1 MNQLFFLAMMM
12 SSLSAPNLDLD
23 KEQLSIDLQQA
34 QSMVLTDPARCVQ
47 ITTAFLTRAAN
58 NPQQIISNRQEF
70 GYREPILSYSTAAQ
84 TIGAHLLKGE
94 CLLQL
99 GQYQATQQ
107 ALDKA
112 MALADK
118 EQQPELKAHGLYLKI
133 RSQALKPDNQSTSRA
148 LMDQL
153 DEQLTVPTLKQ
164 SQLQIYGRLQRTS
177 YDIENQHFDDAKA
190 HLADARIW
198 AAKTPN
204 PLASAWVSAISG
216 DLYRALQQPQLALGE
231 YIDAQQQAKSLND
244 PLFLGLLSNQIV
256 KLYQQEQEPQKALQY
271 ANEAA
276 NYFHSIGNPSLL
288 CDSLMVLARLN
299 REQGDLNMALVYFF
313 NALDLLDEGSN
324 RPQASLLKYEIGKT
338 YLQSGNL
345 SLASNYLNAAR
356 QSHELSD
363 AKEPL
368 IDTLLLLGELYL
380 KKQEAAIAILQ
391 LENARALANQLGDTR
406 RQYEVFRLLSLAYEQ
421 KGYLRQAL
429 DSYKRFHRLGEEVR
443 QQEQAMEQAAIRDN
457 YVQVERVQHI
467 KELEQRLNNSQHQQE
482 RYLWSSIT
490 TSLLLA
496 LFIYLFFTLWLK
508 LRTARLQLKRTNEA
522 LLIEPRSGLANWQRL
537 MNRWPREMAKRQLK
551 SDRWYLSEQPS
562 SEFDD
567 KLHYLLFRVP
577 FLVNTLERHG
587 YQASREIEQA
597 FGAYMDTL
605 TPQDGRIYDLREGHM
620 LYVVPQRHVTNLHQL
635 AGDLLTA
642 IAAFP
647 CNYPLDRQISLGIVS
662 HPFLPKAATALDH
675 NGLFDLCYLALSGAI
690 QLSEKCQQNAWL
702 ELAAIDCQQAAFFNG
717 DVWQCGLMAI
727 DKGLVKV
734 NSSHE
739 KQWVN
744 WPSLAR
750 KPAADNHQE
759 IM

>member
-1 MNQLFFLAMMM
+1 MMM

-23 KEQLSIDLQQA
+23 KEQLSVDLQQA
-34 QSMVLTDPARCVQ
+34 QSLVQTDPARCVQ
-47 ITTAFLTRAAN
+47 ITSAFLTRAAN

-70 GYREPILSYSTAAQ
+70 GYREPILNYSTIAQ
-84 TIGAHLLKGE
+84 SVGAYLLKGE

-112 MALADK
+112 MVLADK
-118 EQQPELKAHGLYLKI
+118 ENLPELKAHGLYLKI
-133 RSQALKPDNQSTSRA
+133 RSQLLKPDHQSSSRP
-148 LMDQL
+148 LL
-153 DEQLTVPTLKQ
+153 SELEEQLTAPNLKQ
-164 SQLQIYGRLQRTS
+164 SQLQIYSRLLHTS
-177 YDIENQHFDDAKA
+177 YDIDNQQLEDAKV
-190 HLADARIW
+190 HLAEARNW
-198 AAKTPN
+198 AAKAGY

-231 YIDAQQQAKSLND
+231 YIDAQQQARNLND

-288 CDSLMVLARLN
+288 CDSLIVLARLN
-299 REQGDLNMALVYFF
+299 RDQGDLNLALVYFF
-313 NALDLLDEGSN
+313 NALDLIDEGSN
-324 RPQASLLKYEIGKT
+324 RPQSSLLKYEIGKT

-356 QSHELSD
+356 QSHELND

-391 LENARALANQLGDTR
+391 LENARALADQIGDTR

-421 KGYLRQAL
+421 KGFLRQAL

-443 QQEQAMEQAAIRDN
+443 QQEIAQEQAAIRDN
-457 YVQVERVQHI
+457 YVHVERVQHI
-467 KELEQRLNNSQHQQE
+467 KELEQQLSQSQHQQE

-508 LRTARLQLKRTNEA
+508 LRTARLQAKRTGEA

-551 SDRWYLSEQPS
+551 SERWYLSEEPT

-577 FLVNTLERHG
+577 FLLNVREQHG
-587 YQASREIEQA
+587 YQASSEIEQA
-597 FGAYMDTL
+597 FGAYIETL
-605 TPQDGRIYDLREGHM
+605 TPQDGRIYDLREGHL
-620 LYVVPQRHVTNLHQL
+620 LYVVPQRHVANLHQL
-635 AGDLLTA
+635 AGDLLIA

-647 CNYPLDRQISLGIVS
+647 CDYPIDRRVSLGIVS

-675 NGLFDLCYLALSGAI
+675 HGLFDLCYLALSGAI
-690 QLSEKCQQNAWL
+690 QLSEKHQQNVWL

-717 DVWQCGLMAI
+717 DVWQCALMAI

>member
-12 SSLSAPNLDLD
+12 TSVSAPNLDLD
-23 KEQLSIDLQQA
+23 REQLSVDLQQA
-34 QSMVLTDPARCVQ
+34 QSLVLTDPARCVQ
-47 ITTAFLTRAAN
+47 ITSAFLTRAAN

-70 GYREPILSYSTAAQ
+70 GYREPLLSYSNMTQNISAN
-84 TIGAHLLKGE
+84 LLKGK

-107 ALDKA
+107 ALDTA
-112 MALADK
+112 IALAEK
-118 EQQPELKAHGLYLKI
+118 EQQPELKAHALYLKL
-133 RSQALKPDNQSTSRA
+133 RSLERMPEQQGNRQPL
-148 LMDQL
+148 LEQL
-153 DEQLTVPTLKQ
+153 DGQLAAPLLKQ
-164 SQLQIYGRLQRTS
+164 SQLQVYSRLLHTS
-177 YDIENQHFDDAKA
+177 YDIEQRQFEGAKA
-190 HLADARIW
+190 HLAEARTW
-198 AAKTPN
+198 AAKSTN

-231 YIDAQQQAKSLND
+231 YIDAQQRARNLNA

-256 KLYQQEQEPQKALQY
+256 KLYQEEQEPQKALQY

-276 NYFHSIGNPSLL
+276 NYFHSIGNRSLL
-288 CDSLMVLARLN
+288 CDSLIVLARLN
-299 REQGDLNMALVYFF
+299 RDQNDLNMALVYFF
-313 NALDLLDEGSN
+313 NALDLLDEGTN
-324 RPQASLLKYEIGKT
+324 RAQASLLKYEIGKT
-338 YLQSGNL
+338 YLYSGNL
-345 SLASNYLNAAR
+345 SLAGNYLNAAR
-356 QSHELSD
+356 QSHELND

-391 LENARALANQLGDTR
+391 LENARTLSSQIGDTR

-429 DSYKRFHRLGEEVR
+429 DSYKQFHRLGEEVR
-443 QQEQAMEQAAIRDN
+443 QQELALEQAAIRDN
-457 YVQVERVQHI
+457 YVQVERAQQI
-467 KELEQRLNNSQHQQE
+467 KELEQRLSNSQHQQE

-508 LRTARLQLKRTNEA
+508 LRTARLQVKRTGEA
-522 LLIEPRSGLANWQRL
+522 LQIEPRSGLANWQRL

-551 SDRWYLSEQPS
+551 SERWFLSEEPT

-577 FLVNTLERHG
+577 FLINALEHHG

-597 FGAYMDTL
+597 FGTYVDTL
-605 TPQDGRIYDLREGHM
+605 TPQDGRIYDLREGHI
-620 LYVVPQRHVTNLHQL
+620 LYVVPQRHVANLHQL
-635 AGDLLTA
+635 AGDLLA
-642 IAAFP
+642 SIAAFP
-647 CNYPLDRQISLGIVS
+647 CEYPLDRQISLGIVS

-690 QLSEKCQQNAWL
+690 QLSEKCQESAWL

-744 WPSLAR
+744 WPRLAR
-750 KPAADNHQE
+750 TQAPVDQ
-759 IM
+759 

>member
-1 MNQLFFLAMMM
+1 MMM

-23 KEQLSIDLQQA
+23 KEQLSVDLQQA
-34 QSMVLTDPARCVQ
+34 QSLVQTDPARCVQ
-47 ITTAFLTRAAN
+47 ITSAFLTRAAN

-70 GYREPILSYSTAAQ
+70 GYREPILNYSTIAQ
-84 TIGAHLLKGE
+84 SVGAYLLKGE

-112 MALADK
+112 MVLADK
-118 EQQPELKAHGLYLKI
+118 ENLPELKAHGLYLKI
-133 RSQALKPDNQSTSRA
+133 RSQLLKPDHQSSSRP
-148 LMDQL
+148 LL
-153 DEQLTVPTLKQ
+153 SELEEQLTAPNLKQ
-164 SQLQIYGRLQRTS
+164 SQLQIYSRLLRTS
-177 YDIENQHFDDAKA
+177 YDIDNQQLEDAKV
-190 HLADARIW
+190 HLAEARNW
-198 AAKTPN
+198 AAKAGY

-231 YIDAQQQAKSLND
+231 YIDAQQQARNLND

-288 CDSLMVLARLN
+288 CDSLIVLARLN
-299 REQGDLNMALVYFF
+299 RDQGDLNLALVYFF
-313 NALDLLDEGSN
+313 NALDLIDEGSN
-324 RPQASLLKYEIGKT
+324 RPQSSLLKYEIGKT

-356 QSHELSD
+356 QSHELND

-391 LENARALANQLGDTR
+391 LENARALADQIGDTR

-421 KGYLRQAL
+421 KGFLRQAL

-443 QQEQAMEQAAIRDN
+443 QQEIAQEQAAIRDN
-457 YVQVERVQHI
+457 YVHVERVQHI
-467 KELEQRLNNSQHQQE
+467 KELEQQLSQSQHQQE

-508 LRTARLQLKRTNEA
+508 LRTARLQAKRTGEA

-551 SDRWYLSEQPS
+551 SERWYLSEEPT

-577 FLVNTLERHG
+577 FLLNVREQHG
-587 YQASREIEQA
+587 YQASSEIEQA
-597 FGAYMDTL
+597 FGAYIETL
-605 TPQDGRIYDLREGHM
+605 TPQDGRIYDLREGHL
-620 LYVVPQRHVTNLHQL
+620 LYVVPQRHVANLHQL
-635 AGDLLTA
+635 AGDLLIA

-647 CNYPLDRQISLGIVS
+647 CDYPIDRRVSLGIVS

-675 NGLFDLCYLALSGAI
+675 HGLFDLCYLALSGAI
-690 QLSEKCQQNAWL
+690 QLSEKHQQNVWL

-717 DVWQCGLMAI
+717 DVWQCALMAI

-744 WPSLAR
+744 WHQLAR
-750 KPAADNHQE
+750 KQDTGPQP
-759 IM
+759 

>member
-12 SSLSAPNLDLD
+12 TSASAPNLDLD
-23 KEQLSIDLQQA
+23 REQLSVDLQQA
-34 QSMVLTDPARCVQ
+34 QSLVLTDPARCVQ
-47 ITTAFLTRAAN
+47 ITSAFLTRAAN

-70 GYREPILSYSTAAQ
+70 GYREPLLSYSNMTQNISAN
-84 TIGAHLLKGE
+84 LLKGK

-107 ALDKA
+107 ALDTA
-112 MALADK
+112 IALAEK
-118 EQQPELKAHGLYLKI
+118 EQQPELKAHALYLKL
-133 RSQALKPDNQSTSRA
+133 RSLERMPEQQGNRQPL
-148 LMDQL
+148 LEQL
-153 DEQLTVPTLKQ
+153 DGQLAAPPLKQ
-164 SQLQIYGRLQRTS
+164 SQLQVYSRLLRTS
-177 YDIENQHFDDAKA
+177 YDIEQRQFEGAKA
-190 HLADARIW
+190 HLAEARTW
-198 AAKTPN
+198 AAKSTN

-231 YIDAQQQAKSLND
+231 YIDAQQRAKNLNA

-256 KLYQQEQEPQKALQY
+256 KLYQEEQEPQKALQY

-276 NYFHSIGNPSLL
+276 NYFHSIGNRSLL
-288 CDSLMVLARLN
+288 CDSLIVLARLN
-299 REQGDLNMALVYFF
+299 RAQNDLNMALVYFF
-313 NALDLLDEGSN
+313 NALDLLDEGTN
-324 RPQASLLKYEIGKT
+324 RAQASLLKYEIGKT
-338 YLQSGNL
+338 YLYSGNL
-345 SLASNYLNAAR
+345 SLAGNYLNAAR
-356 QSHELSD
+356 QSHELND

-391 LENARALANQLGDTR
+391 LENARTLSSQIGDTR

-429 DSYKRFHRLGEEVR
+429 DSYKQFHRLGEEVR
-443 QQEQAMEQAAIRDN
+443 QQELALEQAAIRDN
-457 YVQVERVQHI
+457 YVQVERAQQI
-467 KELEQRLNNSQHQQE
+467 KELEQRLSNSQHQQE

-508 LRTARLQLKRTNEA
+508 LRTARLQVKRTGEA
-522 LLIEPRSGLANWQRL
+522 LQIEPRSGLANWQRL

-551 SDRWYLSEQPS
+551 SERWFLSEEPT

-577 FLVNTLERHG
+577 FLVNALEHHG

-597 FGAYMDTL
+597 FGTYVDTL
-605 TPQDGRIYDLREGHM
+605 TPQDGRIYDLREGHI
-620 LYVVPQRHVTNLHQL
+620 LYVVPQRHVANLHQL
-635 AGDLLTA
+635 AGDLLA
-642 IAAFP
+642 SIAAFP
-647 CNYPLDRQISLGIVS
+647 CEYPLDRQISLGIVS

-690 QLSEKCQQNAWL
+690 QLSEKCQESAWL

-744 WPSLAR
+744 WPRLAR
-750 KPAADNHQE
+750 TQAPVDQ
-759 IM
+759 

>member
-12 SSLSAPNLDLD
+12 TSVSAPNLDLD
-23 KEQLSIDLQQA
+23 REQLSVDLQQA
-34 QSMVLTDPARCVQ
+34 QSLVLTDPARCVQ
-47 ITTAFLTRAAN
+47 ITSAFLTRAAN

-70 GYREPILSYSTAAQ
+70 GYREPLLSYSNMAQ
-84 TIGAHLLKGE
+84 NISANLLKGK

-107 ALDKA
+107 ALDTA
-112 MALADK
+112 IALAEK
-118 EQQPELKAHGLYLKI
+118 EQQPELKAHALYFKL
-133 RSQALKPDNQSTSRA
+133 RSLERMPEQQGNRQS
-148 LMDQL
+148 LLEQL
-153 DEQLTVPTLKQ
+153 DGQLAAPLLKQ
-164 SQLQIYGRLQRTS
+164 SQLQVYSRLLRTS
-177 YDIENQHFDDAKA
+177 YDIEQRQFEGAKA
-190 HLADARIW
+190 HLAEARTW
-198 AAKTPN
+198 AAKSTN

-231 YIDAQQQAKSLND
+231 YIDAQQRAKNLNA

-256 KLYQQEQEPQKALQY
+256 KLYQEEQEPQKALQY

-276 NYFHSIGNPSLL
+276 NYFHSIGNRSLL
-288 CDSLMVLARLN
+288 CDSLIVLARLN
-299 REQGDLNMALVYFF
+299 RDQNDLNMALVYFF
-313 NALDLLDEGSN
+313 NALDLLDEGTN
-324 RPQASLLKYEIGKT
+324 RAQASLLKYEIGKT
-338 YLQSGNL
+338 YLYSGNL
-345 SLASNYLNAAR
+345 SLAGNYLNAAR
-356 QSHELSD
+356 QSHELND

-380 KKQEAAIAILQ
+380 KKQGAAIAILQ
-391 LENARALANQLGDTR
+391 LENARTLSSQIGDTR

-429 DSYKRFHRLGEEVR
+429 DSYKQFHRLGEEVR
-443 QQEQAMEQAAIRDN
+443 QQELALEQAAIRDN
-457 YVQVERVQHI
+457 YVQVERAQQI
-467 KELEQRLNNSQHQQE
+467 KELEQRLSNSQHQQE

-508 LRTARLQLKRTNEA
+508 LRTARLQVKRTGEA
-522 LLIEPRSGLANWQRL
+522 LQIEPRSGLANWQRL

-551 SDRWYLSEQPS
+551 SERWFLSEEPT

-577 FLVNTLERHG
+577 FLVNALEHHG

-597 FGAYMDTL
+597 FGTYVDTL
-605 TPQDGRIYDLREGHM
+605 TPQDGRIYDLREGHI
-620 LYVVPQRHVTNLHQL
+620 LYVVPQRHVANLHQL
-635 AGDLLTA
+635 AGDLLA
-642 IAAFP
+642 SIAAFP
-647 CNYPLDRQISLGIVS
+647 CEYPLDRQISLGIVS

-690 QLSEKCQQNAWL
+690 QLSEKCQESAWL

-744 WPSLAR
+744 WPRLAR
-750 KPAADNHQE
+750 TQAPVDQ
-759 IM
+759 

>member
-12 SSLSAPNLDLD
+12 TSVSAPNLDLD
-23 KEQLSIDLQQA
+23 REQLSVDLQQA
-34 QSMVLTDPARCVQ
+34 QSLVLTDPARCVQ
-47 ITTAFLTRAAN
+47 ITSAFLTRAAN

-70 GYREPILSYSTAAQ
+70 GYREPLLSYSNMTQNISAN
-84 TIGAHLLKGE
+84 LLKGK

-99 GQYQATQQ
+99 SQYQATQQ
-107 ALDKA
+107 ALDTA
-112 MALADK
+112 IALAEK
-118 EQQPELKAHGLYLKI
+118 EQQPELKAHALYLKL
-133 RSQALKPDNQSTSRA
+133 RSLERMPEQQGNRQPL
-148 LMDQL
+148 LEQL
-153 DEQLTVPTLKQ
+153 DGQLAAPLLKQ
-164 SQLQIYGRLQRTS
+164 SQLQVYSRLLRTS
-177 YDIENQHFDDAKA
+177 YDIEQRQFEGAKA
-190 HLADARIW
+190 HLAEARTW
-198 AAKTPN
+198 SAKSTN

-231 YIDAQQQAKSLND
+231 YIDAQQRAKNLNA

-256 KLYQQEQEPQKALQY
+256 KLYQEEQEPQKALQY

-276 NYFHSIGNPSLL
+276 NYFHSIGNRSLL
-288 CDSLMVLARLN
+288 CDSLIVLARLN
-299 REQGDLNMALVYFF
+299 RDQHDLNMALVYFF
-313 NALDLLDEGSN
+313 NALDLLDEGTN
-324 RPQASLLKYEIGKT
+324 RAQASLLKYEIGKT
-338 YLQSGNL
+338 YLYSGNL
-345 SLASNYLNAAR
+345 SLAGNYLNAAR
-356 QSHELSD
+356 QSHELND

-391 LENARALANQLGDTR
+391 LENARTLSSQIGDTR

-429 DSYKRFHRLGEEVR
+429 DSYKQFHRLGEEVR
-443 QQEQAMEQAAIRDN
+443 QQELSLEQAAIRDN
-457 YVQVERVQHI
+457 YVQVERAQQI
-467 KELEQRLNNSQHQQE
+467 KELEQRLSNSQHQQE

-508 LRTARLQLKRTNEA
+508 LRTARLQVKRTGEA
-522 LLIEPRSGLANWQRL
+522 LQIEPRSGLANWQRL

-551 SDRWYLSEQPS
+551 SERWFLSEEPT

-577 FLVNTLERHG
+577 FLVNALEHHG

-597 FGAYMDTL
+597 FGTYVDTL
-605 TPQDGRIYDLREGHM
+605 TPQDGRIYDLREGHI
-620 LYVVPQRHVTNLHQL
+620 LYVVPQRHVANLHQL
-635 AGDLLTA
+635 AGDLLA
-642 IAAFP
+642 SIAAFP
-647 CNYPLDRQISLGIVS
+647 CEYPLDRQISLGIVS

-690 QLSEKCQQNAWL
+690 QLSEKCQESAWL

-744 WPSLAR
+744 WPRLAR
-750 KPAADNHQE
+750 TQAPVDQ
-759 IM
+759 

>member
-1 MNQLFFLAMMM
+1 MNQLFFMAMMM

-23 KEQLSIDLQQA
+23 KEQLSVDLQQA
-34 QSMVLTDPARCVQ
+34 QSLVQTDPARCVQ
-47 ITTAFLTRAAN
+47 ITSAFLTRAAN

-70 GYREPILSYSTAAQ
+70 GYREPILNYSTIAQ
-84 TIGAHLLKGE
+84 SVGAYLLKGE

-112 MALADK
+112 MVLADK
-118 EQQPELKAHGLYLKI
+118 ENLPELKAHGLYLKI
-133 RSQALKPDNQSTSRA
+133 RSQLLKPDHQSSSRP
-148 LMDQL
+148 LL
-153 DEQLTVPTLKQ
+153 SELEEQLTAPNLKQ
-164 SQLQIYGRLQRTS
+164 SQLQIYSRLLRTS
-177 YDIENQHFDDAKA
+177 YDIDNQQLEDAKV
-190 HLADARIW
+190 HLAEARNW
-198 AAKTPN
+198 AAKAGY

-231 YIDAQQQAKSLND
+231 YIDAQQQARNLND

-288 CDSLMVLARLN
+288 CDSLIVLARLN
-299 REQGDLNMALVYFF
+299 RDQGDLNLALVYFF
-313 NALDLLDEGSN
+313 NALDLIDEGSN
-324 RPQASLLKYEIGKT
+324 RPQSSLLKYEIGKT

-356 QSHELSD
+356 QSHELND

-391 LENARALANQLGDTR
+391 LENARALADQIGDTR

-421 KGYLRQAL
+421 KGFLRQAL

-443 QQEQAMEQAAIRDN
+443 QQEIAQEQAAIRDN
-457 YVQVERVQHI
+457 YVHVERVQHI
-467 KELEQRLNNSQHQQE
+467 KELEQQLSQSQHQQE

-508 LRTARLQLKRTNEA
+508 LRTARLQAKRTGEA

-647 CNYPLDRQISLGIVS
+647 CSYPLDRQISLGIVS

-675 NGLFDLCYLALSGAI
+675 NGLFDLCYLARSGAI

>member
-12 SSLSAPNLDLD
+12 TSVSAPNLDLD
-23 KEQLSIDLQQA
+23 REQLSVDLQQA
-34 QSMVLTDPARCVQ
+34 QSLVLTDPARCVQ
-47 ITTAFLTRAAN
+47 ITSAFLTRAAN

-70 GYREPILSYSTAAQ
+70 GYREPLLSYSNMTQNISAN
-84 TIGAHLLKGE
+84 LLKGK

-107 ALDKA
+107 ALDTA
-112 MALADK
+112 IALAEK
-118 EQQPELKAHGLYLKI
+118 EQQPELKAHALYLKL
-133 RSQALKPDNQSTSRA
+133 RSLERMPEQQGNRQPL
-148 LMDQL
+148 LEQL
-153 DEQLTVPTLKQ
+153 DGQLAAPLLKQ
-164 SQLQIYGRLQRTS
+164 SQLQVYSRLLRTS
-177 YDIENQHFDDAKA
+177 YDIEQRQFEGAKA
-190 HLADARIW
+190 HLAEARTW
-198 AAKTPN
+198 AAKSTN

-231 YIDAQQQAKSLND
+231 YIDAQQRARNLNA

-256 KLYQQEQEPQKALQY
+256 KLYQEEQEPQKALQY

-276 NYFHSIGNPSLL
+276 NYFHSIGNRSLL
-288 CDSLMVLARLN
+288 CDSLIVLARLN
-299 REQGDLNMALVYFF
+299 RDQNDLNMALVYFF
-313 NALDLLDEGSN
+313 NALDLLDEGTN
-324 RPQASLLKYEIGKT
+324 RAQASLLKYEIGKT
-338 YLQSGNL
+338 YLYSGNL
-345 SLASNYLNAAR
+345 SLAGNYLNAAR
-356 QSHELSD
+356 QSHELND

-391 LENARALANQLGDTR
+391 LENARTLSSQIGDTR

-429 DSYKRFHRLGEEVR
+429 DSYKQFHRLGEEVR
-443 QQEQAMEQAAIRDN
+443 QQELALEQAAIRDN
-457 YVQVERVQHI
+457 YVQVERAQQI
-467 KELEQRLNNSQHQQE
+467 KELEQRLSNSQHQQE

-508 LRTARLQLKRTNEA
+508 LRTARLQVKRTGEA
-522 LLIEPRSGLANWQRL
+522 LQIEPRSGLANWQRL

-551 SDRWYLSEQPS
+551 SERWFLSEEPT

-577 FLVNTLERHG
+577 FLINALEHHG

-597 FGAYMDTL
+597 FGTYVDTL
-605 TPQDGRIYDLREGHM
+605 TPQDGRIYDLREGHI
-620 LYVVPQRHVTNLHQL
+620 LYVVPQRHVANLHQL
-635 AGDLLTA
+635 AGDLLA
-642 IAAFP
+642 SIAAFP
-647 CNYPLDRQISLGIVS
+647 CEYPLDRQISLGIVS

-690 QLSEKCQQNAWL
+690 QLSEKCQESAWL

-744 WPSLAR
+744 WPRLAR
-750 KPAADNHQE
+750 TQAPVDQ
-759 IM
+759 

>member
-23 KEQLSIDLQQA
+23 KEQLSVDLQQA
-34 QSMVLTDPARCVQ
+34 QSLVQTDPARCVQ
-47 ITTAFLTRAAN
+47 ITSAFLTRAAN

-70 GYREPILSYSTAAQ
+70 GYREPILNYSTIAQ
-84 TIGAHLLKGE
+84 SVGAYLLKGE

-112 MALADK
+112 MVLADK
-118 EQQPELKAHGLYLKI
+118 ENLPELKAHGLYLKI
-133 RSQALKPDNQSTSRA
+133 RSQLLKPDHQSSSRP
-148 LMDQL
+148 LL
-153 DEQLTVPTLKQ
+153 SELEEQLTAPNLKQ
-164 SQLQIYGRLQRTS
+164 SQLQIYSRLLRTS
-177 YDIENQHFDDAKA
+177 YDIDNQQLEDAKV
-190 HLADARIW
+190 HLAEARNW
-198 AAKTPN
+198 AAKAGY

-231 YIDAQQQAKSLND
+231 YIDAQQQARNLND

-288 CDSLMVLARLN
+288 CDSLIVLARLN
-299 REQGDLNMALVYFF
+299 RDQGDLNLALVYFF
-313 NALDLLDEGSN
+313 NALDLIDEGSN
-324 RPQASLLKYEIGKT
+324 RPQSSLLKYEIGKT

-356 QSHELSD
+356 QSHELND

-391 LENARALANQLGDTR
+391 LENARALADQIGDTR

-421 KGYLRQAL
+421 KGFLRQAL

-443 QQEQAMEQAAIRDN
+443 QQEIAQEQAAIRDN
-457 YVQVERVQHI
+457 YVHVERVQHI
-467 KELEQRLNNSQHQQE
+467 KELEQQLSQSEHQQE

-508 LRTARLQLKRTNEA
+508 LRTARLQAKRTGEA

-551 SDRWYLSEQPS
+551 SERWYLSEEPT

-577 FLVNTLERHG
+577 FLLNVREQHG
-587 YQASREIEQA
+587 YQASSEIEQA
-597 FGAYMDTL
+597 FGAYIETL
-605 TPQDGRIYDLREGHM
+605 TPQDGRIYDLREGHL
-620 LYVVPQRHVTNLHQL
+620 LYVVPQRHVANLHQL
-635 AGDLLTA
+635 AGDLLIA

-647 CNYPLDRQISLGIVS
+647 CDYPIDRRVSLGIVS

-675 NGLFDLCYLALSGAI
+675 HGLFDLCYLALSGAI
-690 QLSEKCQQNAWL
+690 QLSEKHQQNVWL

-717 DVWQCGLMAI
+717 DVWQCALMAI

-744 WPSLAR
+744 WHQLAR
-750 KPAADNHQE
+750 KQDTGPQP
-759 IM
+759 

>member
-23 KEQLSIDLQQA
+23 KEQLSVDLQQA
-34 QSMVLTDPARCVQ
+34 QSLVQTDPARCVQ
-47 ITTAFLTRAAN
+47 ITSAFLTRAAN

-70 GYREPILSYSTAAQ
+70 GYREPILNYSTIAQ
-84 TIGAHLLKGE
+84 SVGAYLLKGE

-112 MALADK
+112 MVLADK
-118 EQQPELKAHGLYLKI
+118 ENLPELKAHGLYLKI
-133 RSQALKPDNQSTSRA
+133 RSQLLKPDHQSSSRP
-148 LMDQL
+148 LL
-153 DEQLTVPTLKQ
+153 SELEVQLTAPNLKQ
-164 SQLQIYGRLQRTS
+164 SQLQIYSRLLRTS
-177 YDIENQHFDDAKA
+177 YDIDNQQLEDAKV
-190 HLADARIW
+190 HLAEARNW
-198 AAKTPN
+198 AAKAGY

-231 YIDAQQQAKSLND
+231 YIDAQQQARNLND

-288 CDSLMVLARLN
+288 GDSLIVLARLN
-299 REQGDLNMALVYFF
+299 RDQGDLNLALVYFF
-313 NALDLLDEGSN
+313 NALDLIDEGSN
-324 RPQASLLKYEIGKT
+324 RPQSSLLKYEIGKT

-356 QSHELSD
+356 QSHELND

-391 LENARALANQLGDTR
+391 LENARALADQIGDTR
-406 RQYEVFRLLSLAYEQ
+406 RQYEVFRLLSQAYEQ
-421 KGYLRQAL
+421 KGFLRQAL

-443 QQEQAMEQAAIRDN
+443 QQEIAQEQAAIRDN
-457 YVQVERVQHI
+457 YVHVERVQHI
-467 KELEQRLNNSQHQQE
+467 KELEQQLSQSQHQQE

-508 LRTARLQLKRTNEA
+508 LRTARLQAKRTGEA

-551 SDRWYLSEQPS
+551 SERWYLSEEPT

-577 FLVNTLERHG
+577 FLLNVREQHG
-587 YQASREIEQA
+587 YQASSEIEQA
-597 FGAYMDTL
+597 FGAYIETL
-605 TPQDGRIYDLREGHM
+605 TPQDGRIYDLREGHL
-620 LYVVPQRHVTNLHQL
+620 LYVVPQRHVANLHQL
-635 AGDLLTA
+635 AGDLLIA

-647 CNYPLDRQISLGIVS
+647 CDYPIDRRVSLGIVS

-675 NGLFDLCYLALSGAI
+675 HGLFDLCYLALSGAI
-690 QLSEKCQQNAWL
+690 QLSEKHQQNVWL

-717 DVWQCGLMAI
+717 DVWQCALMAI

-744 WPSLAR
+744 WHQLAR
-750 KPAADNHQE
+750 KQDTGPQP
-759 IM
+759 

>member
-23 KEQLSIDLQQA
+23 KEQLSVDLQQA
-34 QSMVLTDPARCVQ
+34 QSLVQTDPARCVQ
-47 ITTAFLTRAAN
+47 ITSAFLTRAAN

-70 GYREPILSYSTAAQ
+70 GYREPILNYSTIAQ
-84 TIGAHLLKGE
+84 SVGAYLLKGE

-112 MALADK
+112 MVLADK
-118 EQQPELKAHGLYLKI
+118 ENLPELKAHGLYLKI
-133 RSQALKPDNQSTSRA
+133 RSQLLKPDHQSSSRP
-148 LMDQL
+148 LL
-153 DEQLTVPTLKQ
+153 SELEEQLTAPNLKQ
-164 SQLQIYGRLQRTS
+164 SQLQIYSRLLHTS
-177 YDIENQHFDDAKA
+177 YDIDNQQLEDAKV
-190 HLADARIW
+190 HLAEARNW
-198 AAKTPN
+198 AAKAGY

-231 YIDAQQQAKSLND
+231 YIDAQQQARNLND

-288 CDSLMVLARLN
+288 CDSLIVLARLN
-299 REQGDLNMALVYFF
+299 RDQGDLNLALVYFF
-313 NALDLLDEGSN
+313 NALDLIDEGSN
-324 RPQASLLKYEIGKT
+324 RPQSSLLKYEIGKT

-356 QSHELSD
+356 QSHELND

-391 LENARALANQLGDTR
+391 LENARALADQIGDTR

-421 KGYLRQAL
+421 KGFLRQAL

-443 QQEQAMEQAAIRDN
+443 QQEIAQEQAAIRDN
-457 YVQVERVQHI
+457 YVHVERVQHI
-467 KELEQRLNNSQHQQE
+467 KELEQQLSQSQHQQE

-508 LRTARLQLKRTNEA
+508 LRTARLQAKRTGEA

-551 SDRWYLSEQPS
+551 SERWYLSEEPT

-577 FLVNTLERHG
+577 FLLNVREQHG
-587 YQASREIEQA
+587 YQASSEIEQA
-597 FGAYMDTL
+597 FGAYIETL
-605 TPQDGRIYDLREGHM
+605 TPQDGRIYDLREGHL
-620 LYVVPQRHVTNLHQL
+620 LYVVPQRHVANLHQL
-635 AGDLLTA
+635 AGDLLIA

-647 CNYPLDRQISLGIVS
+647 CDYPIDRRVSLGIVS

-675 NGLFDLCYLALSGAI
+675 HGLFDLCYLALSGAI
-690 QLSEKCQQNAWL
+690 QLSEKHQQNVWL

-717 DVWQCGLMAI
+717 DVWQCALMAI

-744 WPSLAR
+744 WHQLAR
-750 KPAADNHQE
+750 KQDTGPQP
-759 IM
+759 

>member
-23 KEQLSIDLQQA
+23 KEQLSVDLQQA
-34 QSMVLTDPARCVQ
+34 QSLVQTDPARCVQ
-47 ITTAFLTRAAN
+47 ITSAFLTRAAN

-70 GYREPILSYSTAAQ
+70 GYREPILNYSTIAQ
-84 TIGAHLLKGE
+84 SVGAYLLKGE

-112 MALADK
+112 MVLADK
-118 EQQPELKAHGLYLKI
+118 ENLPELKAHGLYLKI
-133 RSQALKPDNQSTSRA
+133 RSQLLKPDHQSSSRP
-148 LMDQL
+148 LL
-153 DEQLTVPTLKQ
+153 SELEEQLTAPNLKQ
-164 SQLQIYGRLQRTS
+164 SQLQIYSRLLRTS
-177 YDIENQHFDDAKA
+177 YDIDNQQLEDAKV
-190 HLADARIW
+190 HLAEARNW
-198 AAKTPN
+198 AAKAAY

-231 YIDAQQQAKSLND
+231 YIDAQQQARNFND

-288 CDSLMVLARLN
+288 CDSLIVLARLN
-299 REQGDLNMALVYFF
+299 RDQGDLNLALVYFF
-313 NALDLLDEGSN
+313 NALDLIDEGSN
-324 RPQASLLKYEIGKT
+324 RPQSSLLKYEIGKT

-356 QSHELSD
+356 QSHELND

-391 LENARALANQLGDTR
+391 LENARALADQIGDTR

-421 KGYLRQAL
+421 KGFLRQAL

-443 QQEQAMEQAAIRDN
+443 QQEIAQEQAAIRDN
-457 YVQVERVQHI
+457 YVHVERVQHI
-467 KELEQRLNNSQHQQE
+467 KELEQQLSQSQHQQE

-508 LRTARLQLKRTNEA
+508 LRTARLQAKRTGEA

-551 SDRWYLSEQPS
+551 SERWYLSEEPT

-577 FLVNTLERHG
+577 FLLNVREQHG
-587 YQASREIEQA
+587 YQASSEIEQA
-597 FGAYMDTL
+597 FGAYIETL
-605 TPQDGRIYDLREGHM
+605 TPQDGRIYDLREGHL
-620 LYVVPQRHVTNLHQL
+620 LYVVPQRHVANLHQL
-635 AGDLLTA
+635 AGDLLIA

-647 CNYPLDRQISLGIVS
+647 CDYPIDRRVSLGIVS

-675 NGLFDLCYLALSGAI
+675 HGLFDLCYLALSGAI
-690 QLSEKCQQNAWL
+690 QLSEKHQQNVWL

-717 DVWQCGLMAI
+717 DVWQCALMAI

-744 WPSLAR
+744 WHQLAR
-750 KPAADNHQE
+750 KQDTGPQP
-759 IM
+759 

>member
-1 MNQLFFLAMMM
+1 MMM

-23 KEQLSIDLQQA
+23 KEQLSVDLQQA
-34 QSMVLTDPARCVQ
+34 QSLVQTDPARCVQ
-47 ITTAFLTRAAN
+47 ITSAFLTRAAN

-70 GYREPILSYSTAAQ
+70 GYREPILNYSTIAQ
-84 TIGAHLLKGE
+84 SVGAYLLKGE

-112 MALADK
+112 MVLADK
-118 EQQPELKAHGLYLKI
+118 ENLPELKAHGLYLKI
-133 RSQALKPDNQSTSRA
+133 RSQLLKPDHQSSSRP
-148 LMDQL
+148 LL
-153 DEQLTVPTLKQ
+153 SELEEQLTAPNLKQ
-164 SQLQIYGRLQRTS
+164 SQLQIYSRLLRTS
-177 YDIENQHFDDAKA
+177 YDIDNQQLEDAKV
-190 HLADARIW
+190 HLAEARNW
-198 AAKTPN
+198 AAKAGY

-231 YIDAQQQAKSLND
+231 YIDAQQQARNLND

-288 CDSLMVLARLN
+288 CDSLIVLARLN
-299 REQGDLNMALVYFF
+299 RDQGDLNLALVYFF
-313 NALDLLDEGSN
+313 NALDLIDEGSN
-324 RPQASLLKYEIGKT
+324 RPQSSLLKYEIGKT

-356 QSHELSD
+356 QSHELND

-391 LENARALANQLGDTR
+391 LENARALADQIGDTR

-421 KGYLRQAL
+421 KGFLRQAL

-443 QQEQAMEQAAIRDN
+443 QQEIAQEQAAIRDN
-457 YVQVERVQHI
+457 YIHVERVQHI
-467 KELEQRLNNSQHQQE
+467 KELEQQLSQSEHQQE

-508 LRTARLQLKRTNEA
+508 LRAARLQAKRTGEA

-551 SDRWYLSEQPS
+551 SERWYLSEEPT

-577 FLVNTLERHG
+577 FLLNVRELHG
-587 YQASREIEQA
+587 YQASSEIEQA
-597 FGAYMDTL
+597 FGAYIETL
-605 TPQDGRIYDLREGHM
+605 TPQDGRIYDLREGHL
-620 LYVVPQRHVTNLHQL
+620 LYVVPQRHVANLHQL
-635 AGDLLTA
+635 AGDLLIA

-647 CNYPLDRQISLGIVS
+647 CDYPIDRRVSLGIVS

-675 NGLFDLCYLALSGAI
+675 HGLFDLCYLALSGAI
-690 QLSEKCQQNAWL
+690 QLSEKHQQNVWL

-717 DVWQCGLMAI
+717 DVWQCALMAI

-744 WPSLAR
+744 WHQLAR
-750 KPAADNHQE
+750 KQDTGPQP
-759 IM
+759 

>member
-23 KEQLSIDLQQA
+23 KEQLSVDLQQA
-34 QSMVLTDPARCVQ
+34 QSMALTDPAGCVQ
-47 ITTAFLTRAAN
+47 ITSAFLTRAAN
-58 NPQQIISNRQEF
+58 TPQQIISNQKEF
-70 GYREPILSYSTAAQ
+70 GYREPILNYSTTTQ
-84 TIGAHLLKGE
+84 QIGAYLLKGE

-112 MALADK
+112 MMLAEQ

-133 RSQALKPDNQSTSRA
+133 RSQVLEPDGQGNSRA
-148 LMDQL
+148 LMEQL
-153 DEQLTVPTLKQ
+153 DKQLAEPSLKQ
-164 SQLQIYGRLQRTS
+164 SQLQVYSRLQRTS
-177 YDIENQHFDDAKA
+177 HDIEHHHFNDAKS
-190 HLADARIW
+190 HLAEARSW
-198 AAKTPN
+198 AAKSPN
-204 PLASAWVSAISG
+204 PLTNAWISAISG

-231 YIDAQQQAKSLND
+231 YIDAQQQSRHIND

-276 NYFHSIGNPSLL
+276 NYFQSIGNPTLL
-288 CDSLMVLARLN
+288 CDSLITLARLN
-299 REQGDLNMALVYFF
+299 RERGDLNMALVYFF
-313 NALDLLDEGSN
+313 NALDLLNGEST
-324 RPQASLLKYEIGKT
+324 RTQKSLLKYEIGKT

-345 SLASNYLNAAR
+345 ALAANYLNSAR

-391 LENARALANQLGDTR
+391 LENARALADQLGDTR
-406 RQYEVFRLLSLAYEQ
+406 RQYEIFRQLSLAYEQ

-443 QQEQAMEQAAIRDN
+443 QQELALEQATIRDN

-467 KELEQRLNNSQHQQE
+467 KELEQKLSTSQHQQE

-508 LRTARLQLKRTNEA
+508 LRTARQQLKRTSEA
-522 LLIEPRSGLANWQRL
+522 LLIEPRSRLANWQRL
-537 MNRWPREMAKRQLK
+537 MNCWPWEMAKRQLK
-551 SDRWYLSEQPS
+551 SERWYLSEEPS
-562 SEFDD
+562 CEFDD

-577 FLVNTLERHG
+577 FLLEIREQHG
-587 YQASREIEQA
+587 YQSSSEIEQA
-597 FGAYMDTL
+597 FGAYLDTL
-605 TPQDGRIYDLREGHM
+605 TPQDGRIYDLREGHI

-635 AGDLLTA
+635 AAKLLQT
-642 IAAFP
+642 IASFP
-647 CNYPLDRQISLGIVS
+647 CHYPLDRTISLGIVS

-675 NGLFDLCYLALSGAI
+675 HGLFDLCYLALAGAI
-690 QLSEKCQQNAWL
+690 QLSEKHQQNAWL

-739 KQWVN
+739 KQCVN
-744 WPSLAR
+744 WHRLAR
-750 KPAADNHQE
+750 KQTADEQQTK
-759 IM
+759 

>member
-12 SSLSAPNLDLD
+12 TSVSVPNLDLD
-23 KEQLSIDLQQA
+23 REQLSVDLQQA
-34 QSMVLTDPARCVQ
+34 QSLVLTDPARCVQ
-47 ITTAFLTRAAN
+47 ITSAFLTRAAN
-58 NPQQIISNRQEF
+58 NPQQIISTRQEF
-70 GYREPILSYSTAAQ
+70 GYREPLLSYSNMAQ
-84 TIGAHLLKGE
+84 NISANLLKGE

-107 ALDKA
+107 ALDA
-112 MALADK
+112 AIAQAEK
-118 EQQPELKAHGLYLKI
+118 EQQPEFKAHALYLKL
-133 RSQALKPDNQSTSRA
+133 RSLERMPEQQSNRQT
-148 LMDQL
+148 LLEQL
-153 DEQLTVPTLKQ
+153 DGQLAAPPLKQ
-164 SQLQIYGRLQRTS
+164 SQLQVYSRLLRTS
-177 YDIENQHFDDAKA
+177 YDIEQRQFEGAKA
-190 HLADARIW
+190 HLAEARTW
-198 AAKTPN
+198 AAKSTN

-231 YIDAQQQAKSLND
+231 YIDAQQRAKNLNA

-256 KLYQQEQEPQKALQY
+256 KLYQEEQEPQKALQY

-276 NYFHSIGNPSLL
+276 NYFHSIGNRSLL
-288 CDSLMVLARLN
+288 CDSLIVLARLN
-299 REQGDLNMALVYFF
+299 RDQNDLNMALVYFF
-313 NALDLLDEGSN
+313 NALDLLDEGTN
-324 RPQASLLKYEIGKT
+324 RAQASLLKYEIGKT
-338 YLQSGNL
+338 YLYSGNL
-345 SLASNYLNAAR
+345 SLAGNYLNAAR
-356 QSHELSD
+356 QSHELND

-391 LENARALANQLGDTR
+391 LENARTLSSQIGDTR

-429 DSYKRFHRLGEEVR
+429 DSYKQFHRLGEEVR
-443 QQEQAMEQAAIRDN
+443 QQELALEQAAIRDN
-457 YVQVERVQHI
+457 YVQVERAQQI
-467 KELEQRLNNSQHQQE
+467 KELEQRLSNSQHQQE

-508 LRTARLQLKRTNEA
+508 LRTARLQVKRTGEA
-522 LLIEPRSGLANWQRL
+522 LQIEPRSGLANWQRL

-551 SDRWYLSEQPS
+551 SERWFLSEEPT

-577 FLVNTLERHG
+577 FLVNALEHHG

-597 FGAYMDTL
+597 FGTYVDTL
-605 TPQDGRIYDLREGHM
+605 TPQDGRIYDLREGHI
-620 LYVVPQRHVTNLHQL
+620 LYVVPQRHVANLHQL
-635 AGDLLTA
+635 AGDLLA
-642 IAAFP
+642 SIAAFP
-647 CNYPLDRQISLGIVS
+647 CEYPLDRQISLGIVS

-690 QLSEKCQQNAWL
+690 QLSEKCQESAWL

-744 WPSLAR
+744 WPRLAR
-750 KPAADNHQE
+750 MQAPVDQ
-759 IM
+759 

>member
-23 KEQLSIDLQQA
+23 KEQLSVDLQQA
-34 QSMVLTDPARCVQ
+34 QSLVQTDPARCVQ
-47 ITTAFLTRAAN
+47 ITSAFLTRAAN

-70 GYREPILSYSTAAQ
+70 GYREPILNYSTIAQ
-84 TIGAHLLKGE
+84 SVGAYLLKGE

-112 MALADK
+112 MDLADK
-118 EQQPELKAHGLYLKI
+118 ENLPELKAHGLYLKI
-133 RSQALKPDNQSTSRA
+133 RSQLLKPDHQSSSRP
-148 LMDQL
+148 LL
-153 DEQLTVPTLKQ
+153 SELEEQLTAPNLKQ
-164 SQLQIYGRLQRTS
+164 SQLQIYSRLLRTS
-177 YDIENQHFDDAKA
+177 YDIDNQQLEDAKV
-190 HLADARIW
+190 HLAEARNW
-198 AAKTPN
+198 AAKAGY

-231 YIDAQQQAKSLND
+231 YIDAQQQARNLND

-288 CDSLMVLARLN
+288 CDSLIVLARLN
-299 REQGDLNMALVYFF
+299 RDQGDLNLALVYFF
-313 NALDLLDEGSN
+313 NALDLIDEGSN
-324 RPQASLLKYEIGKT
+324 RPQSSLLKYEIGKT

-356 QSHELSD
+356 QSHELND

-391 LENARALANQLGDTR
+391 LENARALADQIGDTR

-421 KGYLRQAL
+421 KGFLRQAL

-443 QQEQAMEQAAIRDN
+443 QQEIAQEQAAIRDN
-457 YVQVERVQHI
+457 YVHVERVQHI
-467 KELEQRLNNSQHQQE
+467 KELEQQLSQSQHQQE

-508 LRTARLQLKRTNEA
+508 LRTARLQAKRTGEA

-551 SDRWYLSEQPS
+551 SERWYLSEEPT

-577 FLVNTLERHG
+577 FLLNVREQHG
-587 YQASREIEQA
+587 YQASSEIEQA
-597 FGAYMDTL
+597 FGAYIETL
-605 TPQDGRIYDLREGHM
+605 TPQDGRIYDLREGHL
-620 LYVVPQRHVTNLHQL
+620 LYVVPQRHVANLHQL
-635 AGDLLTA
+635 AGDLLIA

-647 CNYPLDRQISLGIVS
+647 CNYPIDRRVSLGIVS

-675 NGLFDLCYLALSGAI
+675 HGLFDLCYLALSGAI
-690 QLSEKCQQNAWL
+690 QLSEKHQQNVWL

-717 DVWQCGLMAI
+717 DVWQCALMAI

-744 WPSLAR
+744 WHQLAR
-750 KPAADNHQE
+750 KQDTGPQP
-759 IM
+759 

>member
-12 SSLSAPNLDLD
+12 TSVSAPNLDLD
-23 KEQLSIDLQQA
+23 REQLSVDLQQA
-34 QSMVLTDPARCVQ
+34 QSLVLTDPARCVQ
-47 ITTAFLTRAAN
+47 ITSAFLTRAAN

-70 GYREPILSYSTAAQ
+70 GYREPLLSYSNMAQ
-84 TIGAHLLKGE
+84 NISANLLKGK

-107 ALDKA
+107 ALDTA
-112 MALADK
+112 IALAEK
-118 EQQPELKAHGLYLKI
+118 EQQPELKAHALYFKL
-133 RSQALKPDNQSTSRA
+133 RSLERMPEQQGNRQS
-148 LMDQL
+148 LLEQL
-153 DEQLTVPTLKQ
+153 DGQLAAPLLKQ
-164 SQLQIYGRLQRTS
+164 SQLQVYSRLLRTS
-177 YDIENQHFDDAKA
+177 YDIEQRQFEGAKA
-190 HLADARIW
+190 HLAEARTW
-198 AAKTPN
+198 AAKSTN

-231 YIDAQQQAKSLND
+231 YIDAQQRAKNLNA

-256 KLYQQEQEPQKALQY
+256 KLYQEEQEPQKALQY

-276 NYFHSIGNPSLL
+276 NYFHSIGNRSLL
-288 CDSLMVLARLN
+288 CDSLIVLARLN
-299 REQGDLNMALVYFF
+299 RDQNDLNMALVYFF
-313 NALDLLDEGSN
+313 NALDLLDEGTN
-324 RPQASLLKYEIGKT
+324 RAQASLLKYEIGKT
-338 YLQSGNL
+338 YLYSGNL
-345 SLASNYLNAAR
+345 SLAGNYLNAAR
-356 QSHELSD
+356 QSHELND

-391 LENARALANQLGDTR
+391 LENARTLSSQIGDTR

-429 DSYKRFHRLGEEVR
+429 NSYKQFHRLGEEVR
-443 QQEQAMEQAAIRDN
+443 QQELALEQAAIRDN
-457 YVQVERVQHI
+457 YVQVERAQQI
-467 KELEQRLNNSQHQQE
+467 KELEQRLSNSQHQQE

-508 LRTARLQLKRTNEA
+508 LRTARLQVKRTGEA
-522 LLIEPRSGLANWQRL
+522 LQIEPRSGLANWQRL

-551 SDRWYLSEQPS
+551 SERWFLSEEPT

-577 FLVNTLERHG
+577 FLVNALEHHG

-597 FGAYMDTL
+597 FGTYVDTL
-605 TPQDGRIYDLREGHM
+605 TPQDGRIYDLREGHI
-620 LYVVPQRHVTNLHQL
+620 LYVVPQRHVANLHQL
-635 AGDLLTA
+635 AGDLLA
-642 IAAFP
+642 SIAAFP
-647 CNYPLDRQISLGIVS
+647 CEYPLDRQISLGIVS

-690 QLSEKCQQNAWL
+690 QLSEKCQESAWL

-744 WPSLAR
+744 WPRLAR
-750 KPAADNHQE
+750 TQAPVDQ
-759 IM
+759 

>member
-12 SSLSAPNLDLD
+12 TSVSAPNLDLD
-23 KEQLSIDLQQA
+23 REQLSVDLQQA
-34 QSMVLTDPARCVQ
+34 QSLVLTDPARCVQ
-47 ITTAFLTRAAN
+47 ITSAFLTRAAN

-70 GYREPILSYSTAAQ
+70 GYREPLLSYSNMTQNISAN
-84 TIGAHLLKGE
+84 LLKGK

-107 ALDKA
+107 ALDTA
-112 MALADK
+112 IALAEK
-118 EQQPELKAHGLYLKI
+118 EQQPELKAHALYLKL
-133 RSQALKPDNQSTSRA
+133 RSLERMPEQQGNRQPL
-148 LMDQL
+148 LEQL
-153 DEQLTVPTLKQ
+153 DSQLAAPLLKQ
-164 SQLQIYGRLQRTS
+164 SQLQVYSRLLRTS
-177 YDIENQHFDDAKA
+177 YDIEQRQFEGAKA
-190 HLADARIW
+190 HLAEARTW
-198 AAKTPN
+198 AAKSTN

-231 YIDAQQQAKSLND
+231 YIDAQQRARNLNA

-256 KLYQQEQEPQKALQY
+256 KLYQEEQEPQKALQY

-276 NYFHSIGNPSLL
+276 NYFHSIGNRSLL
-288 CDSLMVLARLN
+288 CDSLIVLARLN
-299 REQGDLNMALVYFF
+299 RDQNDLNMALVYFF
-313 NALDLLDEGSN
+313 NALDLLDEGTN
-324 RPQASLLKYEIGKT
+324 RAQASLLKYEIGKT
-338 YLQSGNL
+338 YLYSGNL
-345 SLASNYLNAAR
+345 SLAGNYLNAAR
-356 QSHELSD
+356 QSHELND

-391 LENARALANQLGDTR
+391 LENARTLSSQVGDTR

-429 DSYKRFHRLGEEVR
+429 DSYKQFHRLGEEVR
-443 QQEQAMEQAAIRDN
+443 QQELALEQAAIRDN
-457 YVQVERVQHI
+457 YVQVERAQQI
-467 KELEQRLNNSQHQQE
+467 KELEQRLSNSQHQQE

-508 LRTARLQLKRTNEA
+508 LRTARLQVKRTGEA
-522 LLIEPRSGLANWQRL
+522 LQIEPRSGLANWQRL

-551 SDRWYLSEQPS
+551 SERWFLSEEPT

-577 FLVNTLERHG
+577 FLVNALEHHG

-597 FGAYMDTL
+597 FGTYVDTL
-605 TPQDGRIYDLREGHM
+605 TPQDGRIYDLREGHI
-620 LYVVPQRHVTNLHQL
+620 LYVVPQRHVANLHQL
-635 AGDLLTA
+635 AGDLLA
-642 IAAFP
+642 SIAAFP
-647 CNYPLDRQISLGIVS
+647 CEYPLDRQISLGIVS

-690 QLSEKCQQNAWL
+690 QLSEKCQESAWL

-744 WPSLAR
+744 WPRLAR
-750 KPAADNHQE
+750 TQAPVDQ
-759 IM
+759 

>member
-23 KEQLSIDLQQA
+23 KEQLSVDLQQA
-34 QSMVLTDPARCVQ
+34 QSLVQTDPARCVQ
-47 ITTAFLTRAAN
+47 ITSAFLTRAAN

-70 GYREPILSYSTAAQ
+70 GYREPILNYSTIAQ
-84 TIGAHLLKGE
+84 SVGAYLLKGE

-112 MALADK
+112 MVLADK
-118 EQQPELKAHGLYLKI
+118 ENLPELKAHGLYLKI
-133 RSQALKPDNQSTSRA
+133 RSQLLKPDHQSSSRP
-148 LMDQL
+148 LL
-153 DEQLTVPTLKQ
+153 SELEEQLTAPNLKQ
-164 SQLQIYGRLQRTS
+164 SQLQIYSRLLRTS
-177 YDIENQHFDDAKA
+177 YDIDNQQLEDAKV
-190 HLADARIW
+190 HLAEARNW
-198 AAKTPN
+198 AAKAGY

-231 YIDAQQQAKSLND
+231 YIDAQQQARNLND

-288 CDSLMVLARLN
+288 CDSLIVLARLN
-299 REQGDLNMALVYFF
+299 RDQGDLNLALVYFF
-313 NALDLLDEGSN
+313 NALDLIDEGSN
-324 RPQASLLKYEIGKT
+324 RPQSSLLKYEIGKT

-356 QSHELSD
+356 QSHELND

-391 LENARALANQLGDTR
+391 LENARALADQIGDTR

-421 KGYLRQAL
+421 KGFLRQAL

-443 QQEQAMEQAAIRDN
+443 QQEIAQEQAAIRDN
-457 YVQVERVQHI
+457 YVHVERVQHI
-467 KELEQRLNNSQHQQE
+467 KELEQQLSQSQHQQE

-508 LRTARLQLKRTNEA
+508 LRTARLQAKRTGEA

-551 SDRWYLSEQPS
+551 SERWYLSEEPT

-577 FLVNTLERHG
+577 FLLNVREQHG
-587 YQASREIEQA
+587 YQASSEIEQA
-597 FGAYMDTL
+597 FGAYIETL
-605 TPQDGRIYDLREGHM
+605 TPQDGRIYDLREGHL
-620 LYVVPQRHVTNLHQL
+620 LYVVPQRHVANLHQL
-635 AGDLLTA
+635 AGDLLNV

-647 CNYPLDRQISLGIVS
+647 CDYPIDRRVSLGIVS

-675 NGLFDLCYLALSGAI
+675 HGLFDLCYLALSGAI
-690 QLSEKCQQNAWL
+690 QLSEKHQQNVWL

-717 DVWQCGLMAI
+717 DVWQCALMAI

-744 WPSLAR
+744 WHQLAR
-750 KPAADNHQE
+750 KQDTGPQP
-759 IM
+759 

>member
-23 KEQLSIDLQQA
+23 KEQLSVDLQQA
-34 QSMVLTDPARCVQ
+34 QSLVQTDPARCVQ
-47 ITTAFLTRAAN
+47 ITSAFLTRAAN

-70 GYREPILSYSTAAQ
+70 GYREPILNYSTIAQ
-84 TIGAHLLKGE
+84 SVGAYLLKGE

-112 MALADK
+112 MVLADK
-118 EQQPELKAHGLYLKI
+118 ENLPELKAHGLYLKI
-133 RSQALKPDNQSTSRA
+133 RSQLLKPDHQSSSHP
-148 LMDQL
+148 LL
-153 DEQLTVPTLKQ
+153 SELEEQLTAPNLKQ
-164 SQLQIYGRLQRTS
+164 SQLQIYSRLLRTS
-177 YDIENQHFDDAKA
+177 YDIDNQQLEDAKV
-190 HLADARIW
+190 HLAEARNW
-198 AAKTPN
+198 AAKAGY

-231 YIDAQQQAKSLND
+231 YIDAQQQARNLND

-288 CDSLMVLARLN
+288 CDSLIVLARLN
-299 REQGDLNMALVYFF
+299 RDQGDLNLALVYFF
-313 NALDLLDEGSN
+313 NALDLIDEGSN
-324 RPQASLLKYEIGKT
+324 RPQSSLLKYEIGKT

-356 QSHELSD
+356 QSHELND

-391 LENARALANQLGDTR
+391 LENARALADQIGDTR

-421 KGYLRQAL
+421 KGFLRQAL

-443 QQEQAMEQAAIRDN
+443 QQEIAQEQAAIRDN
-457 YVQVERVQHI
+457 YVHIERVQHI
-467 KELEQRLNNSQHQQE
+467 KELEQQLNQSQHQQE

-508 LRTARLQLKRTNEA
+508 LRTARLQAKRTGEA

-551 SDRWYLSEQPS
+551 SERWYLSEEPT

-577 FLVNTLERHG
+577 FLLNVREQHG
-587 YQASREIEQA
+587 YQASSEIEQA
-597 FGAYMDTL
+597 FGAYIETL
-605 TPQDGRIYDLREGHM
+605 TPQDGRIYDLREGHL
-620 LYVVPQRHVTNLHQL
+620 LYVVPQRHVANLHQL
-635 AGDLLTA
+635 AGDLLIA

-647 CNYPLDRQISLGIVS
+647 CNYPIDRRVSLGIVS

-675 NGLFDLCYLALSGAI
+675 HGLFDLCYLALSGAI
-690 QLSEKCQQNAWL
+690 QLSEKHQQNVWL

-717 DVWQCGLMAI
+717 DVWQCALMAI

-744 WPSLAR
+744 WHQLAR
-750 KPAADNHQE
+750 KQDTGTQP
-759 IM
+759 

>member
-23 KEQLSIDLQQA
+23 KEQLSVDLQQA
-34 QSMVLTDPARCVQ
+34 QSLVQTDPARCVQ
-47 ITTAFLTRAAN
+47 ITSAFLTRAAN

-70 GYREPILSYSTAAQ
+70 GYREPILNYSTIAQ
-84 TIGAHLLKGE
+84 SVGAYLLKGE

-112 MALADK
+112 MDLADK
-118 EQQPELKAHGLYLKI
+118 ENLPELKAHGLYLKI
-133 RSQALKPDNQSTSRA
+133 RSQLLKPDSQSSSRP
-148 LMDQL
+148 LL
-153 DEQLTVPTLKQ
+153 SELEEQLTAPNLKQ
-164 SQLQIYGRLQRTS
+164 SQLQIYSRLLHTS
-177 YDIENQHFDDAKA
+177 YDIDNQQLEDAKV
-190 HLADARIW
+190 HLAEARNW
-198 AAKTPN
+198 AAKAGY

-231 YIDAQQQAKSLND
+231 YIDAQQQARNLND

-288 CDSLMVLARLN
+288 CDSLIVLARLN
-299 REQGDLNMALVYFF
+299 RDQGDLNLALVYFF
-313 NALDLLDEGSN
+313 NALDLIDEGSN
-324 RPQASLLKYEIGKT
+324 RPQSSLLKYEIGKT

-356 QSHELSD
+356 QSHELND

-391 LENARALANQLGDTR
+391 LENARALADQLGDTR

-421 KGYLRQAL
+421 KGFLRQAL

-443 QQEQAMEQAAIRDN
+443 QQEIAQEQAAIRDN
-457 YVQVERVQHI
+457 YVHVERVQHI
-467 KELEQRLNNSQHQQE
+467 KELEQQLSQSQHQQE

-508 LRTARLQLKRTNEA
+508 LRTARLQAKRTGEA

-551 SDRWYLSEQPS
+551 SERWYLSEEPT

-577 FLVNTLERHG
+577 FLLNVREQHG
-587 YQASREIEQA
+587 YQASSEIEQA
-597 FGAYMDTL
+597 FGAYIETL
-605 TPQDGRIYDLREGHM
+605 TPQDGRIYDLREGHL
-620 LYVVPQRHVTNLHQL
+620 LYVVPQRHVANLHQL
-635 AGDLLTA
+635 AGDLLIA

-647 CNYPLDRQISLGIVS
+647 CDYPIDRRVSLGIVS

-675 NGLFDLCYLALSGAI
+675 HGLFDLCYLALSGAI
-690 QLSEKCQQNAWL
+690 QLSEKHQQNVWL

-717 DVWQCGLMAI
+717 DVWQCALMAI

-744 WPSLAR
+744 WHQLAR
-750 KPAADNHQE
+750 KQDTGPQP
-759 IM
+759 

>member
-23 KEQLSIDLQQA
+23 KEQLSVDLQQA
-34 QSMVLTDPARCVQ
+34 QSLVQTDPARCVQ
-47 ITTAFLTRAAN
+47 ITSAFLTRAAN

-70 GYREPILSYSTAAQ
+70 GYREPILNYSTIAQ
-84 TIGAHLLKGE
+84 SVGAYLLKGE

-112 MALADK
+112 MVLADK
-118 EQQPELKAHGLYLKI
+118 ENLPELKAHGLYLKI
-133 RSQALKPDNQSTSRA
+133 RSQLLKPDHQSSSRP
-148 LMDQL
+148 LL
-153 DEQLTVPTLKQ
+153 SELEEQLTAPNLKQ
-164 SQLQIYGRLQRTS
+164 SQLQIYSRLLHTS
-177 YDIENQHFDDAKA
+177 YDIDNQQLEDAKV
-190 HLADARIW
+190 HLAEASNW
-198 AAKTPN
+198 AAKAGY

-231 YIDAQQQAKSLND
+231 YIDAQQQARNLND

-288 CDSLMVLARLN
+288 CDSLIVLARLN
-299 REQGDLNMALVYFF
+299 RDQGDLNLALVYFF
-313 NALDLLDEGSN
+313 NALDLIDEGSN
-324 RPQASLLKYEIGKT
+324 RPQSSLLKYEIGKT

-356 QSHELSD
+356 QSHELND

-391 LENARALANQLGDTR
+391 LENARALADQIGDTR

-421 KGYLRQAL
+421 KGFLRQAL

-443 QQEQAMEQAAIRDN
+443 QQEIAQEQAAIRDN
-457 YVQVERVQHI
+457 YVHVERVQHI
-467 KELEQRLNNSQHQQE
+467 KELEQQLGQSQHQQE

-508 LRTARLQLKRTNEA
+508 LRTARLQAKRTGEA

-551 SDRWYLSEQPS
+551 SERWYLSEEPT

-577 FLVNTLERHG
+577 FLLNVREQHG
-587 YQASREIEQA
+587 YQASSEIEQA
-597 FGAYMDTL
+597 FGAYIETL
-605 TPQDGRIYDLREGHM
+605 TPQDGRIYDLREGHL
-620 LYVVPQRHVTNLHQL
+620 LYVVPQRHVANLHQL
-635 AGDLLTA
+635 AGDLLIA

-647 CNYPLDRQISLGIVS
+647 CDYPIDRRVSLGIVS

-675 NGLFDLCYLALSGAI
+675 HGLFDLCYLALSGAI
-690 QLSEKCQQNAWL
+690 QLSEKHQQNVWL

-717 DVWQCGLMAI
+717 DVWQCALMAI

-744 WPSLAR
+744 WHQLAR
-750 KPAADNHQE
+750 KQDTGPQP
-759 IM
+759 

>member
-12 SSLSAPNLDLD
+12 SSLSAPNLALN

-34 QSMVLTDPARCVQ
+34 QSLMLTDPARCVQ
-47 ITTAFLTRAAN
+47 ITSTFLARATHQ
-58 NPQQIISNRQEF
+58 PQQVINNHQESGF
-70 GYREPILSYSTAAQ
+70 REPILSYSTVAH

-99 GQYQATQQ
+99 GQYEPAQH
-107 ALDKA
+107 ALDQG

-118 EQQPELKAHGLYLKI
+118 AQQPDLKAHGLYLKI
-133 RSQALKPDNQSTSRA
+133 RSQALKSDNQGTRYD
-148 LMDQL
+148 LM
-153 DEQLTVPTLKQ
+153 EQLQAQLTTPGLKQ
-164 SQLQIYGRLQRTS
+164 SELQIYSRLQRTS
-177 YDIENQHFDDAKA
+177 YDIEHQHFDAARA
-190 HLADARIW
+190 HLAEARSW
-198 AAKTPN
+198 AAKSPS
-204 PLASAWVSAISG
+204 PLANAWVSAISG
-216 DLYRALQQPQLALGE
+216 DLYRTLQQPQLALGE
-231 YIDAQQQAKSLND
+231 YIDALQQAKKLND
-244 PLFLGLLSNQIV
+244 PLLLGLLSNQIV
-256 KLYQQEQEPQKALQY
+256 KLYQHEGEPQKALQY
-271 ANEAA
+271 AHEAA
-276 NYFHSIGNPSLL
+276 NYFHAIGNPSLL
-288 CDSLMVLARLN
+288 CDSLMVLARLS
-299 REQGDLNMALVYFF
+299 RDQGDLNMAQVYFF
-313 NALDLLDEGSN
+313 NALDLLNDQSN

-345 SLASNYLNAAR
+345 ALASNYLNAAR
-356 QSHELSD
+356 QSHELND

-368 IDTLLLLGELYL
+368 IDTLLLLGQLYL
-380 KKQEAAIAILQ
+380 KKQESAIAILQ
-391 LENARALANQLGDTR
+391 LENALALAKQLGDTY
-406 RQYEVFRLLSLAYEQ
+406 RQYEVFRLISLAYEQ

-429 DSYKRFHRLGEEVR
+429 DSYQRFHQLGEQLR
-443 QQEQAMEQAAIRDN
+443 QQEIDTEQTAIRDN

-467 KELEQRLNNSQHQQE
+467 KDLEQRLSDSQHQQE

-508 LRTARLQLKRTNEA
+508 LRAARLQAKRNGDA

-537 MNRWPREMAKRQLK
+537 INRLPREMAKRQLK
-551 SDRWYLSEQPS
+551 SDHWYLSDLPS
-562 SEFDD
+562 SPFDD

-577 FLVNTLERHG
+577 FLVDAFEHHG
-587 YQASREIEQA
+587 YQASSEIAQA
-597 FGAYMDTL
+597 FGTYLNTL
-605 TPQDGRIYDLREGHM
+605 TPQDGRIYDLREGHI
-620 LYVVPQRHVTNLHQL
+620 LYVVPQRHVTHLDQL
-635 AGDLLTA
+635 ANELLTA

-647 CNYPLDRQISLGIVS
+647 CTYPLDRRISLGIIS

-675 NGLFDLCYLALSGAI
+675 NGLFDLCYLALSGAT
-690 QLSEKCQQNAWL
+690 QLSEKYQQNAWL

-744 WPSLAR
+744 WHRLAR
-750 KPAADNHQE
+750 KPVIDDRPAS
-759 IM
+759 

>member
-12 SSLSAPNLDLD
+12 TSASAPNLDLD
-23 KEQLSIDLQQA
+23 REQLSVDLQQA
-34 QSMVLTDPARCVQ
+34 QSLVLTDPARCVQ
-47 ITTAFLTRAAN
+47 ITSAFLTRAAN

-70 GYREPILSYSTAAQ
+70 GYREPLLSYSNMTQNISAN
-84 TIGAHLLKGE
+84 LLKGK

-107 ALDKA
+107 ALDTA
-112 MALADK
+112 IALAEK
-118 EQQPELKAHGLYLKI
+118 EQQPELKAHALYLKL
-133 RSQALKPDNQSTSRA
+133 RSLERMPEQQGNRQPL
-148 LMDQL
+148 LEQL
-153 DEQLTVPTLKQ
+153 DGQLAAPPLKQ
-164 SQLQIYGRLQRTS
+164 SQLQVYSRLLRTS
-177 YDIENQHFDDAKA
+177 YDIEQRQFEGAKA
-190 HLADARIW
+190 HLAEARTW
-198 AAKTPN
+198 AAKSTN

-231 YIDAQQQAKSLND
+231 YIDAQQRAKNLNA

-256 KLYQQEQEPQKALQY
+256 KLYQEEQEPQKALQY

-276 NYFHSIGNPSLL
+276 NYFHSIGNRSLL
-288 CDSLMVLARLN
+288 CDSLIVLARLN
-299 REQGDLNMALVYFF
+299 RDQNDLNMALVYFF
-313 NALDLLDEGSN
+313 NALDLLDEGTN
-324 RPQASLLKYEIGKT
+324 RAQASLLKYEIGKT
-338 YLQSGNL
+338 YLYSGNL
-345 SLASNYLNAAR
+345 SLAGNYLNAAR
-356 QSHELSD
+356 QSHELND

-391 LENARALANQLGDTR
+391 LENARTLSSQIGDTR

-429 DSYKRFHRLGEEVR
+429 DSYKQFHRLGEEVR
-443 QQEQAMEQAAIRDN
+443 QQELALEQAAIRDN
-457 YVQVERVQHI
+457 YVQVERAQQI
-467 KELEQRLNNSQHQQE
+467 KELEQRLSNSQHQQE

-508 LRTARLQLKRTNEA
+508 LRTARLQVKRTGEA
-522 LLIEPRSGLANWQRL
+522 LQIEPRSGLANWQRL

-551 SDRWYLSEQPS
+551 SERWFLSEEPT

-577 FLVNTLERHG
+577 FLVNALEHHG

-597 FGAYMDTL
+597 FGTYVDTL
-605 TPQDGRIYDLREGHM
+605 TPQDGRIYDLREGHI
-620 LYVVPQRHVTNLHQL
+620 LYVVPQRHVANLHQL
-635 AGDLLTA
+635 AGDLLA
-642 IAAFP
+642 SIAAFP
-647 CNYPLDRQISLGIVS
+647 CEYPLDRQISLGIVS

-690 QLSEKCQQNAWL
+690 QLSEKCQESAWL

-744 WPSLAR
+744 WPRLAR
-750 KPAADNHQE
+750 TQAPVDQ
-759 IM
+759 

>member
-34 QSMVLTDPARCVQ
+34 QSMVLTDPVRCVQ
-47 ITTAFLTRAAN
+47 ITSAFLTRAAKT
-58 NPQQIISNRQEF
+58 PQQIISNRLEF
-70 GYREPILSYSTAAQ
+70 GYREPLLSYSTMSQ
-84 TIGAHLLKGE
+84 TIGAHLLEGE
-94 CLLQL
+94 CLIQL
-99 GQYQATQQ
+99 GQYQATQR

-112 MALADK
+112 LMLAQR
-118 EQQPELKAHGLYLKI
+118 EHQAELKAHALYLKV
-133 RSQALKPDNQSTSRA
+133 RSQGLRQDGQNNSRV
-148 LMDQL
+148 LLEQL
-153 DEQLTVPTLKQ
+153 DEQLSHPALKQ
-164 SQLQIYGRLQRTS
+164 SLLQIYSRLQRTS
-177 YDIENQHFDDAKA
+177 YEIESRHFDDAKA

-198 AAKTPN
+198 AAKAAN

-216 DLYRALQQPQLALGE
+216 DLYRVLQQPQLALGE
-231 YIDAQQQAKSLND
+231 YIDAQQQAKHLND

-288 CDSLMVLARLN
+288 CDSLIVLARLN

-429 DSYKRFHRLGEEVR
+429 DSYKHFHRLGEEIR
-443 QQEQAMEQAAIRDN
+443 QQEIDQEQAAIRDN

-467 KELEQRLNNSQHQQE
+467 KELEQRLNNSLHQQE

-508 LRTARLQLKRTNEA
+508 LRTARLQLKRTGEA
-522 LLIEPRSGLANWQRL
+522 LLIESRSGLANWQRL

-551 SDRWYLSEQPS
+551 SDRWYLSEDPT

-567 KLHYLLFRVP
+567 KLHYLLFKVP
-577 FLVNTLERHG
+577 FMVNTLERHG
-587 YQASREIEQA
+587 YQVCREIEQA
-597 FGAYMDTL
+597 FGSYMVTL
-605 TPQDGRIYDLREGHM
+605 TPQDGRIYDLREGHL
-620 LYVVPQRHVTNLHQL
+620 LYVVPQRHVTDLHQL
-635 AGDLLTA
+635 AGDLLAA

-647 CNYPLDRQISLGIVS
+647 CQYPLDRQISLGIVS

-690 QLSEKCQQNAWL
+690 QLSEKYRQNAWL

-750 KPAADNHQE
+750 MQTADDQPTK
-759 IM
+759 

>member
-23 KEQLSIDLQQA
+23 KEQLSVDLQQA
-34 QSMVLTDPARCVQ
+34 QSLVQTDPARCVQ
-47 ITTAFLTRAAN
+47 ITSAFLTRAAN

-70 GYREPILSYSTAAQ
+70 GYREPILNYSTIAQ
-84 TIGAHLLKGE
+84 SVGAYLLKGE

-112 MALADK
+112 MVLADK
-118 EQQPELKAHGLYLKI
+118 ENLPELKAHGLYLKI
-133 RSQALKPDNQSTSRA
+133 RSQLLKPDHQSSSRP
-148 LMDQL
+148 LL
-153 DEQLTVPTLKQ
+153 SELEEQLTAPNLKQ
-164 SQLQIYGRLQRTS
+164 SQLQIYSRLLHTS
-177 YDIENQHFDDAKA
+177 YDIDNQQLEDAKV
-190 HLADARIW
+190 HLAEARNW
-198 AAKTPN
+198 AAKAGY

-231 YIDAQQQAKSLND
+231 YIDAQQQARNLND

-288 CDSLMVLARLN
+288 CDSLIVLARLN
-299 REQGDLNMALVYFF
+299 RDQGDLNLALVYFF
-313 NALDLLDEGSN
+313 NALDLIDEGSN
-324 RPQASLLKYEIGKT
+324 RPQSSLLKYEIGKT

-356 QSHELSD
+356 QSHELND

-391 LENARALANQLGDTR
+391 LENARALADQIGDTR

-421 KGYLRQAL
+421 KGFLRQAL

-443 QQEQAMEQAAIRDN
+443 QQEIAQEQAAIRDN
-457 YVQVERVQHI
+457 YVHVERVQHI
-467 KELEQRLNNSQHQQE
+467 KELEQQLGQSQHQQE

-508 LRTARLQLKRTNEA
+508 LRTARLQAKRTGEA

-551 SDRWYLSEQPS
+551 SERWYLSEEPT

-577 FLVNTLERHG
+577 FLLNVREQHG
-587 YQASREIEQA
+587 YQASSEIEQA
-597 FGAYMDTL
+597 FGAYIETL
-605 TPQDGRIYDLREGHM
+605 TPQDGRIYDLREGHL
-620 LYVVPQRHVTNLHQL
+620 LYVVPQRHVANLHQL
-635 AGDLLTA
+635 AGDLLIA

-647 CNYPLDRQISLGIVS
+647 CDYPIDRRVSLGIVS

-675 NGLFDLCYLALSGAI
+675 HGLFDLCYLALSGAI
-690 QLSEKCQQNAWL
+690 QLSEKHQQNVWL

-717 DVWQCGLMAI
+717 DVWQCALMAI

-744 WPSLAR
+744 WLQLAR
-750 KPAADNHQE
+750 KQDTGPQP
-759 IM
+759 

>member
-12 SSLSAPNLDLD
+12 TSVSAPNLDLD
-23 KEQLSIDLQQA
+23 RELLSVDLQQA
-34 QSMVLTDPARCVQ
+34 QSLVLTDPARCVQ
-47 ITTAFLTRAAN
+47 ITSAFLTRAAN

-70 GYREPILSYSTAAQ
+70 GYREPLLSYSNMAQ
-84 TIGAHLLKGE
+84 NISANLLKGK

-107 ALDKA
+107 ALDTA
-112 MALADK
+112 IALADK
-118 EQQPELKAHGLYLKI
+118 EQQPEFKAHALYLKL
-133 RSQALKPDNQSTSRA
+133 RSLERMPEQQSNRQT
-148 LMDQL
+148 LLEQLDDQL
-153 DEQLTVPTLKQ
+153 ATPPLRQ
-164 SQLQIYGRLQRTS
+164 SQLQVYSRLLRTS
-177 YDIENQHFDDAKA
+177 YDIEQRQFEGAKA
-190 HLADARIW
+190 HLAEARTW
-198 AAKTPN
+198 AAKSTN

-231 YIDAQQQAKSLND
+231 YIDAQQRAKNLNA

-256 KLYQQEQEPQKALQY
+256 KLYQEEQEPQKALQY

-276 NYFHSIGNPSLL
+276 NYFHSIGNRSLL
-288 CDSLMVLARLN
+288 CDSLIVLARLN
-299 REQGDLNMALVYFF
+299 RDQNDLNMALVYFF
-313 NALDLLDEGSN
+313 NALDLLDEGTN
-324 RPQASLLKYEIGKT
+324 RAQASLLKYEIGKT
-338 YLQSGNL
+338 YLYSGNL
-345 SLASNYLNAAR
+345 SLAGNYLNAAR
-356 QSHELSD
+356 QSHELND

-391 LENARALANQLGDTR
+391 LENARTLSSQIGDTR

-429 DSYKRFHRLGEEVR
+429 DSYKQFHRLGEEVR
-443 QQEQAMEQAAIRDN
+443 QQELALEQAAIRDN
-457 YVQVERVQHI
+457 YVQVERAQQI
-467 KELEQRLNNSQHQQE
+467 KELEQRLSNSQHQQE

-508 LRTARLQLKRTNEA
+508 LRTARLQVKRTGEA
-522 LLIEPRSGLANWQRL
+522 LQIEPRSGLANWQRL

-551 SDRWYLSEQPS
+551 SERWFLSEEPT

-577 FLVNTLERHG
+577 FLVNALEHHG

-597 FGAYMDTL
+597 FGTYVDTL
-605 TPQDGRIYDLREGHM
+605 TPQDGRIYDLREGHI
-620 LYVVPQRHVTNLHQL
+620 LYVVPQRHVANLHQL
-635 AGDLLTA
+635 AGDLLA
-642 IAAFP
+642 SIAAFP
-647 CNYPLDRQISLGIVS
+647 CEYPLDRQISLGIVS

-690 QLSEKCQQNAWL
+690 QLSEKCQESAWL

-744 WPSLAR
+744 WPRLAR
-750 KPAADNHQE
+750 TQAPVDQ
-759 IM
+759 

>member
-23 KEQLSIDLQQA
+23 KEQLSVDLQQA
-34 QSMVLTDPARCVQ
+34 QSLVQTDPARCVQ
-47 ITTAFLTRAAN
+47 ITSAFLTRAAN

-70 GYREPILSYSTAAQ
+70 GYREPILNYSTIAQ
-84 TIGAHLLKGE
+84 SVGAYLLKGE

-112 MALADK
+112 MVLADK
-118 EQQPELKAHGLYLKI
+118 ENLPELKAHGLYLKI
-133 RSQALKPDNQSTSRA
+133 RSQLLKPDHQSSSRP
-148 LMDQL
+148 LL
-153 DEQLTVPTLKQ
+153 SELEEQLTAPNLKQ
-164 SQLQIYGRLQRTS
+164 SQLQIYSRLLHTS
-177 YDIENQHFDDAKA
+177 YDIDNQQLEDAKV
-190 HLADARIW
+190 HLAEARNW
-198 AAKTPN
+198 AAKAGY

-231 YIDAQQQAKSLND
+231 YIDAQQQARNLND

-288 CDSLMVLARLN
+288 CDSLIVLARLN
-299 REQGDLNMALVYFF
+299 RDQGDLNLALVYFF
-313 NALDLLDEGSN
+313 NALDLIDEGSN
-324 RPQASLLKYEIGKT
+324 RPQSSLLKYEIGKT

-356 QSHELSD
+356 QSHELND

-391 LENARALANQLGDTR
+391 LENARALADQIGDTR

-421 KGYLRQAL
+421 KGFLRQAL

-443 QQEQAMEQAAIRDN
+443 QQEIAQEQAAIRDN
-457 YVQVERVQHI
+457 YVHVERVQHI
-467 KELEQRLNNSQHQQE
+467 KELEQQLGQSQHQQE

-508 LRTARLQLKRTNEA
+508 LRTARLQAKRTGEA

-551 SDRWYLSEQPS
+551 SERWYLSEEPT

-577 FLVNTLERHG
+577 FLLNVREQHG
-587 YQASREIEQA
+587 YQASSEIEQA
-597 FGAYMDTL
+597 FGAYIETL
-605 TPQDGRIYDLREGHM
+605 TPQDGRIYDLREGHL
-620 LYVVPQRHVTNLHQL
+620 LYVVPQRHVANLHQL
-635 AGDLLTA
+635 AGDLLIA

-647 CNYPLDRQISLGIVS
+647 CDYPIDRRVSLGIVS

-675 NGLFDLCYLALSGAI
+675 HGLFDLCYLALSGAI
-690 QLSEKCQQNAWL
+690 QLSEKHQQNVWL

-717 DVWQCGLMAI
+717 DVWQCALMAI

-744 WPSLAR
+744 WHQLAR
-750 KPAADNHQE
+750 KQDTGPQP
-759 IM
+759 

>member
-12 SSLSAPNLDLD
+12 TSVSAPNLDLD
-23 KEQLSIDLQQA
+23 REQLSVDLQQA
-34 QSMVLTDPARCVQ
+34 QSLVLTDPARCVQ
-47 ITTAFLTRAAN
+47 ITSAFLTRAAN

-70 GYREPILSYSTAAQ
+70 GYREPLLSYSNMAQ
-84 TIGAHLLKGE
+84 NISANLLKGK

-107 ALDKA
+107 ALDTA
-112 MALADK
+112 IALAEK
-118 EQQPELKAHGLYLKI
+118 EQQPELKAHALYFKL
-133 RSQALKPDNQSTSRA
+133 RSLERMPEQQGNRQPL
-148 LMDQL
+148 LEQL
-153 DEQLTVPTLKQ
+153 DGQLAAPLLKQ
-164 SQLQIYGRLQRTS
+164 SQLQVYSRLLRTS
-177 YDIENQHFDDAKA
+177 YDIEQRQFEGAKA
-190 HLADARIW
+190 HLAEARTW
-198 AAKTPN
+198 AAKSTN

-231 YIDAQQQAKSLND
+231 YIDAQQRARNLNA

-256 KLYQQEQEPQKALQY
+256 KLYQEEQEPQKALQY

-276 NYFHSIGNPSLL
+276 NYFHSIGNRSLL
-288 CDSLMVLARLN
+288 CDSLIVLARLN
-299 REQGDLNMALVYFF
+299 RDQNDLNMALVYFF
-313 NALDLLDEGSN
+313 NALDLLDEGTN
-324 RPQASLLKYEIGKT
+324 RAQASLLKYEIGKT
-338 YLQSGNL
+338 YLYSGNL
-345 SLASNYLNAAR
+345 SLAGNYLNAAR
-356 QSHELSD
+356 QSHELND

-391 LENARALANQLGDTR
+391 LENARTLSSQIGDTR

-429 DSYKRFHRLGEEVR
+429 NSYKQFHRLGEEVR
-443 QQEQAMEQAAIRDN
+443 QQELALEQAAIRDN
-457 YVQVERVQHI
+457 YVQVERAQQI
-467 KELEQRLNNSQHQQE
+467 KELEQRLSNSQHQQE

-508 LRTARLQLKRTNEA
+508 LRTARLQVKRTGEA
-522 LLIEPRSGLANWQRL
+522 LQIEPRSGLANWQRL

-551 SDRWYLSEQPS
+551 SERWFLSEEPT

-577 FLVNTLERHG
+577 FLVNALEHHG

-597 FGAYMDTL
+597 FGTYVDTL
-605 TPQDGRIYDLREGHM
+605 TPQDGRIYDLREGHI
-620 LYVVPQRHVTNLHQL
+620 LYVVPQRHVANLHQL
-635 AGDLLTA
+635 AGDLLA
-642 IAAFP
+642 SIAAFP
-647 CNYPLDRQISLGIVS
+647 CEYPLDRQISLGIVS

-690 QLSEKCQQNAWL
+690 QLSEKCQESAWL

-744 WPSLAR
+744 WPRLAR
-750 KPAADNHQE
+750 TQAPVDQ
-759 IM
+759 

>member
-12 SSLSAPNLDLD
+12 TSVSAPNLDLD
-23 KEQLSIDLQQA
+23 REQLSVDLQQA
-34 QSMVLTDPARCVQ
+34 QSLVLTDPARCVQ
-47 ITTAFLTRAAN
+47 ITSAFLTRAAN

-70 GYREPILSYSTAAQ
+70 GYREPLLSYSNMAQ
-84 TIGAHLLKGE
+84 NISANLLKGK

-107 ALDKA
+107 ALDTA
-112 MALADK
+112 IALAEK
-118 EQQPELKAHGLYLKI
+118 EQQPELKAHALYFKL
-133 RSQALKPDNQSTSRA
+133 RSLERMPEQQGNRQS
-148 LMDQL
+148 LLEQL
-153 DEQLTVPTLKQ
+153 DGQLAVPLLKQ
-164 SQLQIYGRLQRTS
+164 SQLQVYSRLLRTS
-177 YDIENQHFDDAKA
+177 YDIEQQQFEEAKA
-190 HLADARIW
+190 HLTEARTW
-198 AAKTPN
+198 AAKSTN

-231 YIDAQQQAKSLND
+231 YIDAQQRAKNLNA

-256 KLYQQEQEPQKALQY
+256 KLYQEEQEPQKALQY

-276 NYFHSIGNPSLL
+276 NYFHSIGNRSLL
-288 CDSLMVLARLN
+288 CDSLIVLARLN
-299 REQGDLNMALVYFF
+299 RDQNDLNMALVYFF
-313 NALDLLDEGSN
+313 NALDLLDEGTN
-324 RPQASLLKYEIGKT
+324 RAQASLLKYEIGKT
-338 YLQSGNL
+338 YLYSGNL
-345 SLASNYLNAAR
+345 SLAGNYLNAAR
-356 QSHELSD
+356 QSHELND

-391 LENARALANQLGDTR
+391 LENARTLSSQIGDTR

-429 DSYKRFHRLGEEVR
+429 DSYKQFHRLGEEVR
-443 QQEQAMEQAAIRDN
+443 QQELALEQAAIRDN
-457 YVQVERVQHI
+457 YVQVERAQQI
-467 KELEQRLNNSQHQQE
+467 KELEQRLSNSQHQQE

-508 LRTARLQLKRTNEA
+508 LRTARLQVKRTGEA
-522 LLIEPRSGLANWQRL
+522 LQIEPRSGLANWQRL

-551 SDRWYLSEQPS
+551 SERWFLSEEPT

-577 FLVNTLERHG
+577 FLVNALEHHG

-597 FGAYMDTL
+597 FGTYVDTL
-605 TPQDGRIYDLREGHM
+605 TPQDGRIYDLREGHI
-620 LYVVPQRHVTNLHQL
+620 LYVVPQRHVANLHQL
-635 AGDLLTA
+635 AGDLLA
-642 IAAFP
+642 SIAAFP
-647 CNYPLDRQISLGIVS
+647 CEYPLDRQISLGIVS

-690 QLSEKCQQNAWL
+690 QLSEKCQESAWL

-744 WPSLAR
+744 WPRLAR
-750 KPAADNHQE
+750 MQAPVDQ
-759 IM
+759 

>member
-23 KEQLSIDLQQA
+23 KEQLSVDLQQA
-34 QSMVLTDPARCVQ
+34 QSLVQTDPARCVQ
-47 ITTAFLTRAAN
+47 ITSAFLTRAAN

-70 GYREPILSYSTAAQ
+70 GYREPILNYSTIAQ
-84 TIGAHLLKGE
+84 SVGAYLLKGE

-112 MALADK
+112 MVLADK
-118 EQQPELKAHGLYLKI
+118 ENLPELKAHGLYLKI
-133 RSQALKPDNQSTSRA
+133 RSQLLKPDHQSSSRP
-148 LMDQL
+148 LL
-153 DEQLTVPTLKQ
+153 SELEEQLTAPNLKQ
-164 SQLQIYGRLQRTS
+164 SQLQIYSRLLRTS
-177 YDIENQHFDDAKA
+177 YDIDNQQLEDAKV
-190 HLADARIW
+190 HLAEARNW
-198 AAKTPN
+198 AAKAGY

-231 YIDAQQQAKSLND
+231 YIDAQQQARNLND

-288 CDSLMVLARLN
+288 CDSLIVLARLN
-299 REQGDLNMALVYFF
+299 RDQGDLNLALVYFF
-313 NALDLLDEGSN
+313 NALDLIDEGSN
-324 RPQASLLKYEIGKT
+324 RPQSSLLKYEIGKT

-356 QSHELSD
+356 QSHELND

-391 LENARALANQLGDTR
+391 LENARALADQIGDTR

-421 KGYLRQAL
+421 KGFLRQAL

-443 QQEQAMEQAAIRDN
+443 QQELAQEQAAIRDN
-457 YVQVERVQHI
+457 YVHVERVQHI
-467 KELEQRLNNSQHQQE
+467 KELEQQLSQSQHQQE

-508 LRTARLQLKRTNEA
+508 LRTARLQAKRTGEA

-551 SDRWYLSEQPS
+551 SERWYLSEEPT

-577 FLVNTLERHG
+577 FLLNVREQHG
-587 YQASREIEQA
+587 YQASSEIEQA
-597 FGAYMDTL
+597 FGAYIETL
-605 TPQDGRIYDLREGHM
+605 TPQDGRIYDLREGHL
-620 LYVVPQRHVTNLHQL
+620 LYVVPQRHVANLHQL
-635 AGDLLTA
+635 AGDLLIA

-647 CNYPLDRQISLGIVS
+647 CDYPIDRRVSLGIVS

-675 NGLFDLCYLALSGAI
+675 HGLFDLCYLALSGAI
-690 QLSEKCQQNAWL
+690 QLSEKHQQNVWL

-717 DVWQCGLMAI
+717 DVWQCALMAI

-744 WPSLAR
+744 WHQLAR
-750 KPAADNHQE
+750 KQDTGPQP
-759 IM
+759 

>member
-23 KEQLSIDLQQA
+23 KEQLSVDLQQA
-34 QSMVLTDPARCVQ
+34 QSLVQTDPARCVQ
-47 ITTAFLTRAAN
+47 ITSAFLTRAAN

-70 GYREPILSYSTAAQ
+70 GYREPILNYSTIAQ
-84 TIGAHLLKGE
+84 SVGAYLLKGE

-112 MALADK
+112 MDLADK
-118 EQQPELKAHGLYLKI
+118 ENLPELKAHGLYLKI
-133 RSQALKPDNQSTSRA
+133 RSQLLKPDHQSSSRP
-148 LMDQL
+148 LL
-153 DEQLTVPTLKQ
+153 SELEEQLTAPNLKQ
-164 SQLQIYGRLQRTS
+164 SQLQIYSRLLRTS
-177 YDIENQHFDDAKA
+177 YDIDNQQLEDAKV
-190 HLADARIW
+190 HLAEARNW
-198 AAKTPN
+198 AAKAGY

-231 YIDAQQQAKSLND
+231 YIDAQQQAKHLND

-288 CDSLMVLARLN
+288 CDSLIVLARLN
-299 REQGDLNMALVYFF
+299 RDQGDLNLALVYFF
-313 NALDLLDEGSN
+313 NALDLIDEGSN
-324 RPQASLLKYEIGKT
+324 RPQSSLLKYEIGKT

-356 QSHELSD
+356 QSHELND

-391 LENARALANQLGDTR
+391 LENARALADQIGDTR

-421 KGYLRQAL
+421 KGFLRQAL

-443 QQEQAMEQAAIRDN
+443 QQELAQEQAAIRDN
-457 YVQVERVQHI
+457 YVHVERVQHI
-467 KELEQRLNNSQHQQE
+467 KELEQQLSQSEHQQE

-508 LRTARLQLKRTNEA
+508 LRAARLQAKRTGEA

-537 MNRWPREMAKRQLK
+537 MNRWPREMVKRQLK
-551 SDRWYLSEQPS
+551 SERWYLSEDPT

-577 FLVNTLERHG
+577 FLLNVREQHG
-587 YQASREIEQA
+587 YQTSSEIEQA
-597 FGAYMDTL
+597 FGAYIETL
-605 TPQDGRIYDLREGHM
+605 TPQDGRIYDLREGHL
-620 LYVVPQRHVTNLHQL
+620 LYVVPQRHVANLHQL
-635 AGDLLTA
+635 AGDLLIA

-647 CNYPLDRQISLGIVS
+647 CDYPIDRRVSLGIVS

-675 NGLFDLCYLALSGAI
+675 HGLFDLCYLALSGAI
-690 QLSEKCQQNAWL
+690 QLSEKHQQNVWL

-717 DVWQCGLMAI
+717 DVWQCALMAI

-744 WPSLAR
+744 WHQLAR
-750 KPAADNHQE
+750 KQDTGPQP
-759 IM
+759 

>member
-12 SSLSAPNLDLD
+12 TSVSAPNLDLD
-23 KEQLSIDLQQA
+23 REQLSVDLQQA
-34 QSMVLTDPARCVQ
+34 QSLVLTDPARCVQ
-47 ITTAFLTRAAN
+47 ITSAFLTRAAN

-70 GYREPILSYSTAAQ
+70 GYREPLLSYSNMAQ
-84 TIGAHLLKGE
+84 NISANLLKGK

-107 ALDKA
+107 ALDTA
-112 MALADK
+112 IALAEK
-118 EQQPELKAHGLYLKI
+118 EQQPEFKAHALYLKL
-133 RSQALKPDNQSTSRA
+133 RSLERMPEQQSNRQT
-148 LMDQL
+148 LLEQLDDQL
-153 DEQLTVPTLKQ
+153 AAPPLRQ
-164 SQLQIYGRLQRTS
+164 SQLQVYSRLLRTS
-177 YDIENQHFDDAKA
+177 YDIEQRQFEGAKA
-190 HLADARIW
+190 HLAEARTW
-198 AAKTPN
+198 AAKEAN

-231 YIDAQQQAKSLND
+231 YIDAQQRAKNLNA

-256 KLYQQEQEPQKALQY
+256 KLYQEEQEPQKALQY

-276 NYFHSIGNPSLL
+276 NYFHSIGNRSLL
-288 CDSLMVLARLN
+288 CDSLIVLARLN
-299 REQGDLNMALVYFF
+299 RDQNDLNMALVYFF
-313 NALDLLDEGSN
+313 NALDLLDEGTN
-324 RPQASLLKYEIGKT
+324 RAQASLLKYEIGKT
-338 YLQSGNL
+338 YLYSGNL
-345 SLASNYLNAAR
+345 SLAGNYLNAAR
-356 QSHELSD
+356 QSHELND

-391 LENARALANQLGDTR
+391 LENARTLSSQIGDTR

-429 DSYKRFHRLGEEVR
+429 DSYKQFHRLGEEVR
-443 QQEQAMEQAAIRDN
+443 QQELALEQAAIRDN
-457 YVQVERVQHI
+457 YVQVERAQQI
-467 KELEQRLNNSQHQQE
+467 KELEQRLSNSQHQQE

-508 LRTARLQLKRTNEA
+508 LRTARLQVKRTGEA
-522 LLIEPRSGLANWQRL
+522 LQIEPRSGLANWQRL

-551 SDRWYLSEQPS
+551 SERWFLSEEPT

-577 FLVNTLERHG
+577 FLVNALEHHG

-597 FGAYMDTL
+597 FGTYVDTL
-605 TPQDGRIYDLREGHM
+605 TPQDGRIYDLREGHI
-620 LYVVPQRHVTNLHQL
+620 LYVVPQRHVANLHQL
-635 AGDLLTA
+635 AGDLLA
-642 IAAFP
+642 SIAAFP
-647 CNYPLDRQISLGIVS
+647 CEYPLDRQISLGIVS

-690 QLSEKCQQNAWL
+690 QLSEKCQESAWL

-744 WPSLAR
+744 WPRLAR
-750 KPAADNHQE
+750 TQAPVDQ
-759 IM
+759 